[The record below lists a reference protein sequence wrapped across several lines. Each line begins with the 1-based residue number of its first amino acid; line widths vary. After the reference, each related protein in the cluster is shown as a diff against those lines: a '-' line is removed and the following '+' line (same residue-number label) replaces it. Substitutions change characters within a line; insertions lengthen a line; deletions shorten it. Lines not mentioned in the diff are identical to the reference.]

1 MDGSCAASVPAD
13 GEERKDGRPPAASP
27 TVHDSG
33 TKPDDVFEFLR
44 CARQLK
50 ARLADMLKPN
60 GPLPQ
65 PVILAKLHELLGI
78 AHKYVTKGATMKK
91 NRAGNAPSS
100 RKGAKDSMCEAL
112 ESLKFVK
119 NIRAD
124 VLVR

>member
-50 ARLADMLKPN
+50 ARLADMLKPTR
-60 GPLPQ
+60 
-65 PVILAKLHELLGI
+65 VRLA
-78 AHKYVTKGATMKK
+78 AT
-91 NRAGNAPSS
+91 R
-100 RKGAKDSMCEAL
+100 L
-112 ESLKFVK
+112 
-119 NIRAD
+119 IR
-124 VLVR
+124 RGGGGGT